1 MAVRKPLVLVSGRI
15 QQLQSGDSIGAFET
29 GQVTLTAAATLI
41 AGNAVYASA
50 AATVDKARANATGTS
65 NVIGLATTGITSSA
79 TGVIQVNGVLTL
91 TTTEWDAVA
100 GTTGGLTY
108 NTTYFLSAGTAGL
121 LTSTAP
127 STVGQTVVEIGT
139 ALSTTDLAVSIKS
152 YVLL

>member
-1 MAVRKPLVLVSGRI
+1 
-15 QQLQSGDSIGAFET
+15 
-29 GQVTLTAAATLI
+29 
-41 AGNAVYASA
+41 VYASA